1 MGKKYLDY
9 VGSVPCVKFTK
20 SQTLV
25 HVQTPINHFGELEGG
40 VEDSIITVG
49 NGLNLLLNG
58 FFVDQSTKF
67 LLNTDLF
74 LFSTTP
80 KKNKQ
85 TNTT

>member
-40 VEDSIITVG
+40 VEDSIITVHCR
-49 NGLNLLLNG
+49 
-58 FFVDQSTKF
+58 
-67 LLNTDLF
+67 
-74 LFSTTP
+74 
-80 KKNKQ
+80 
-85 TNTT
+85 